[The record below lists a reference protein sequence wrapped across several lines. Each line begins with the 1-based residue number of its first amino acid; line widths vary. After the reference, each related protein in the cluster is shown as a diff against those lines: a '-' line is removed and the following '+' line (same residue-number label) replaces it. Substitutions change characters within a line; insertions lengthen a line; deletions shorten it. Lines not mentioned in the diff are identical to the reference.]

1 MAAPTAEEL
10 LAAVTTAAK
19 AVAEGKVS
27 AFRENED
34 SANFIALSQYAQ
46 LMRAVSD
53 ENVQN
58 AINAASQPKRPK
70 FRYLC

>member
-10 LAAVTTAAK
+10 LAALTTAAK
-19 AVAEGKVS
+19 SVAEGKVS

-34 SANFIALSQYAQ
+34 SANFIALSQYAA
-46 LMRAVSD
+46 LLRTVSD

-58 AINAASQPKRPK
+58 AINSASEVKRPK